1 MDENTATEELQRSM
15 SELDISEDND
25 SPSGERWDPVGA
37 NNGDD
42 DDFALEYKHQHG
54 MESHCSEMEK
64 LRMLEEE
71 QEMLNSSLIALTT
84 HFAQVQF
91 RLKQICDAPTDK
103 KEELLKELEEFAFR
117 GIPDIQSNLIFNTRS
132 SSPSSPS
139 HRHDSI
145 QFEDKEADLKME
157 MQRNK
162 QKELICQLKS
172 QLEDLEKYAYETGAA
187 DLPQSIVLERQNLI
201 INHLKEKLN
210 FNVEDFSKLSADDL
224 RWQVDFAINQIV
236 SPLKMKE
243 QLITQL
249 KTQITDLERFI
260 NYLQG
265 EVSTETLACT
275 CACPV
280 HTNGPTQNYNAKK
293 SFQKASMSEN
303 TTSLSTVRKVV
314 ALLHMYIMSQ
324 MGCGSQRSH
333 RVKKKDTLYG
343 WRDLR
348 TRLDIAVEHV
358 LETIAESE
366 YCSSRGNM
374 LEDISY
380 NSDSDSAA
388 NQYDAKVT
396 LAVRKHLA
404 ICIRD
409 LMQHGTTTDATV
421 NSVVPF
427 VGCFAQRTY
436 SPSNFMHAWEIILKY
451 YEIKNGHRY
460 NSSPAQ
466 KLSQSFNLDLNG
478 GQMASSKQNLLI
490 TIGNIITM
498 HTPYKRSFDSNFKA
512 FICAALNANKLVTW
526 LKLILQCQ
534 YLLENY
540 YMPWSYVIKTGFQ
553 DAFHTLDKLTKHKFD
568 LPIDLAIQQFQNIKE
583 AF

>member
-1 MDENTATEELQRSM
+1 MDGNTVTDELQFSM
-15 SELDISEDND
+15 SELDISEEND

-42 DDFALEYKHQHG
+42 DFALEYKPSMG
-54 MESHCSEMEK
+54 SK
-64 LRMLEEE
+64 IDRLRELEEE

-91 RLKQICDAPTDK
+91 RLKQICDAPTSK

-117 GIPDIQSNLIFNTRS
+117 GIPDIQGNLVFNKKSSSSNL
-132 SSPSSPS
+132 S
-139 HRHDSI
+139 HRYDFTNAEDS
-145 QFEDKEADLKME
+145 ETDLKTE
-157 MQRNK
+157 IQKNK
-162 QKELICQLKS
+162 QKELICQLKT
-172 QLEDLEKYAYETGAA
+172 QLEELEKFAYETGDA
-187 DLPQSIVLERQNLI
+187 DLPQSVILERQNLI

-210 FNVEDFSKLSADDL
+210 FNVEDFCKLSTDDL
-224 RWQVDFAINQIV
+224 RWQVDYAINQIV

-243 QLITQL
+243 QLISQL

-260 NYLQG
+260 NYLQE
-265 EVSTETLACT
+265 EVSPETLACT

-280 HTNGPTQNYNAKK
+280 HTNGSAQSHTGRR
-293 SFQKASMSEN
+293 SFTKPIEHKNQATN
-303 TTSLSTVRKVV
+303 LNTVRKVV
-314 ALLHMYIMSQ
+314 ALLHIYLMSQ
-324 MGCGSQRSH
+324 MGCGSEKSQRI
-333 RVKKKDTLYG
+333 RKKDTMHG

-358 LETIAESE
+358 LQTLAESE
-366 YCSSRGNM
+366 YCSSRDSLNEE
-374 LEDISY
+374 LAY
-380 NSDSDSAA
+380 NSDSDS
-388 NQYDAKVT
+388 NISQYNAKVT

-409 LMQHGTTTDATV
+409 LMQHGTSTDANV

-427 VGCFAQRTY
+427 VGCFTLRSY
-436 SPSNFMHAWEIILKY
+436 NSNNFMHAWEIILKY

-460 NSSPAQ
+460 NSTPVQ

-478 GQMASSKQNLLI
+478 GQTSSSKQNLLV
-490 TIGNIITM
+490 TIGNIITT
-498 HTPYKRSFDSNFKA
+498 HSRYKRSLDANFKA

-540 YMPWSYVIKTGFQ
+540 YMPWSYVVKTGFQ
-553 DAFHTLDKLTKHKFD
+553 DAFHTLDKLTKYKFD

>member
-1 MDENTATEELQRSM
+1 
-15 SELDISEDND
+15 
-25 SPSGERWDPVGA
+25 
-37 NNGDD
+37 
-42 DDFALEYKHQHG
+42 
-54 MESHCSEMEK
+54 
-64 LRMLEEE
+64 
-71 QEMLNSSLIALTT
+71 
-84 HFAQVQF
+84 
-91 RLKQICDAPTDK
+91 
-103 KEELLKELEEFAFR
+103 
-117 GIPDIQSNLIFNTRS
+117 
-132 SSPSSPS
+132 
-139 HRHDSI
+139 
-145 QFEDKEADLKME
+145 
-157 MQRNK
+157 
-162 QKELICQLKS
+162 
-172 QLEDLEKYAYETGAA
+172 
-187 DLPQSIVLERQNLI
+187 
-201 INHLKEKLN
+201 
-210 FNVEDFSKLSADDL
+210 
-224 RWQVDFAINQIV
+224 
-236 SPLKMKE
+236 MKE

-280 HTNGPTQNYNAKK
+280 HTNGPTQNYNARK

-303 TTSLSTVRKVV
+303 TSLSTVRKVV

-366 YCSSRGNM
+366 YCSSRGSM
-374 LEDISY
+374 LEEISY

-388 NQYDAKVT
+388 NQYDAKIT

-451 YEIKNGHRY
+451 YEIKHGQRY

-478 GQMASSKQNLLI
+478 GQIASSKQVCI
-490 TIGNIITM
+490 Y
-498 HTPYKRSFDSNFKA
+498 YKFKLDYFVSKYSFYQ
-512 FICAALNANKLVTW
+512 FI
-526 LKLILQCQ
+526 
-534 YLLENY
+534 
-540 YMPWSYVIKTGFQ
+540 F
-553 DAFHTLDKLTKHKFD
+553 
-568 LPIDLAIQQFQNIKE
+568 
-583 AF
+583 